1 MKIKEQKQILRGH
14 VLAFLEH
21 QRQATIALRAIN
33 EIGLLENDGNPLPHS
48 IQGEERLCLWTA
60 IKEEGLSPAFESG
73 EFSQVIADANQA
85 IDANGYI
92 V

>member
-1 MKIKEQKQILRGH
+1 MTINEQKQILRGH

-21 QRQATIALRAIN
+21 QRKATEALRAIN
-33 EIGLLENDGNPLPHS
+33 EIGLLENEGNPLPHA

-60 IKEEGLSPAFESG
+60 IKEEGFMPAFESG
-73 EFSQVIADANQA
+73 EFSDVIADANQA
-85 IDANGYI
+85 INVNGYI